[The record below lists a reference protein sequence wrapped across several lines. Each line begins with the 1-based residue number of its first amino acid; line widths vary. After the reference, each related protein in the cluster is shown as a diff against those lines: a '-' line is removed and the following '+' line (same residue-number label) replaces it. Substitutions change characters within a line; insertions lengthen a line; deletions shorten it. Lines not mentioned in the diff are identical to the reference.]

1 MASDIARPKLI
12 DNRTDNGSAVN
23 MDHSLPAQLPP
34 LDTLR
39 AFEAAARLGSF
50 SAAAETLNLTHG
62 AISRQIAKLER
73 WLGLRLFQREA
84 RGVTLTPDGDR
95 LYVSTREAFALIG
108 AYSDRWTEPR
118 GTAVVRL
125 SALPSVSSRWL
136 MPRLTRLE
144 GEGVAALR
152 ILFSVDHRQVDL
164 EEEGIDLALRCG
176 RGEVPGRQSLQLFE
190 EFCYPVAS
198 PELARQIAQEHPG
211 GAPERLLHY
220 PLIHDSSATGWRA
233 WFAEQGLDYRPAVHD
248 RRFED
253 YGLVLDAAACGLGI
267 ALARPPLA
275 QRDLDAGRVVAV
287 DHRTARNSVSYWLDR
302 PPGKLRPAAV
312 ELARRLAAEAG
323 VAPAALA
330 AFIDGD

>member
-1 MASDIARPKLI
+1 M
-12 DNRTDNGSAVN
+12 
-23 MDHSLPAQLPP
+23 PAQLPP

-50 SAAAETLNLTHG
+50 SAAAEGLNLTHG
-62 AISRQIAKLER
+62 AISRQVAKLER
-73 WLGLRLFQREA
+73 WLGLKLFQREA

-136 MPRLTRLE
+136 MPRLTALE
-144 GEGVAALR
+144 DGGEPRLR
-152 ILFSVDHRQVDL
+152 ILFSVDHRQVDM

-176 RGEVPGRQSLQLFE
+176 RGEVPGRLSLQLFE
-190 EFCYPVAS
+190 EWCYPVAS
-198 PELARQIAQEHPG
+198 PELARIIGSGDAK
-211 GAPERLLHY
+211 RLLNY

-275 QRDLDAGRVVAV
+275 QRDIDAGRVVAV
-287 DHRTARNSVSYWLDR
+287 DHRIALNSVSYWLDR

-312 ELARRLAAEAG
+312 QLAGRIAAQAG
-323 VAPAALA
+323 VAPAALE
-330 AFIDGD
+330 AFTRG

>member
-1 MASDIARPKLI
+1 
-12 DNRTDNGSAVN
+12 

-50 SAAAETLNLTHG
+50 SAAAEGLNLTHG
-62 AISRQIAKLER
+62 AISRQVAKLER
-73 WLGLRLFQREA
+73 WLGLKLFQREA

-136 MPRLTRLE
+136 MPRLTALE
-144 GEGVAALR
+144 DGGEPRLR
-152 ILFSVDHRQVDL
+152 ILFSVDHRQVDM

-176 RGEVPGRQSLQLFE
+176 RGEVPGRLSLQLFE
-190 EFCYPVAS
+190 EWCYPVAS
-198 PELARQIAQEHPG
+198 PELARIIGSGDAK
-211 GAPERLLHY
+211 RLLNY

-275 QRDLDAGRVVAV
+275 QRDIDAGRVVAV
-287 DHRTARNSVSYWLDR
+287 DHRIALNSVSYWLDR

-312 ELARRLAAEAG
+312 QLAGRIAAQAG
-323 VAPAALA
+323 VAPAALE
-330 AFIDGD
+330 AFTRG

>member
-1 MASDIARPKLI
+1 
-12 DNRTDNGSAVN
+12 

-50 SAAAETLNLTHG
+50 SAAAEGLNLTHG
-62 AISRQIAKLER
+62 AISRQVAKLER
-73 WLGLRLFQREA
+73 WLGLKLFTREA

-136 MPRLTRLE
+136 MPRLTALE
-144 GEGVAALR
+144 DGGEPRLR
-152 ILFSVDHRQVDL
+152 ILFSVDHRQVDM

-176 RGEVPGRQSLQLFE
+176 RGEVPGRLSLQLFE
-190 EFCYPVAS
+190 EWCYPVAS
-198 PELARQIAQEHPG
+198 PDLARIIGSGDAK
-211 GAPERLLHY
+211 RLLHY

-275 QRDLDAGRVVAV
+275 QRDIDAGRVVAV
-287 DHRTARNSVSYWLDR
+287 DHRIALNSVSYWLDR

-312 ELARRLAAEAG
+312 QLAGRIAAQAG
-323 VAPAALA
+323 VAPAALE
-330 AFIDGD
+330 AFTQG

>member
-1 MASDIARPKLI
+1 
-12 DNRTDNGSAVN
+12 

-73 WLGLRLFQREA
+73 WLGLKLFMREA
-84 RGVTLTPDGDR
+84 RGVKLTPDGDR

-118 GTAVVRL
+118 GSAVVRL

-136 MPRLTRLE
+136 MPRLAQLE
-144 GEGVAALR
+144 NGGDSPLR
-152 ILFSVDHRQVDL
+152 ILFSVDHRQVDM

-176 RGEVPGRQSLQLFE
+176 RGEVPGRLSLQLFDE
-190 EFCYPVAS
+190 WCYPIAS
-198 PELARQIAQEHPG
+198 PELACKIGKGDPA
-211 GAPERLLHY
+211 RLLNY

-233 WFAEQGLDYRPAVHD
+233 WFAEQGLDYRPAAHD

-253 YGLVLDAAACGLGI
+253 YGLVLDAAAYGLGI

-275 QRDLDAGRVVAV
+275 QRDLDAGRVVRV
-287 DHRTARNSVSYWLDR
+287 DDRVARNSVSYWLDR
-302 PPGKLRPAAV
+302 PPGKLRPAAIQ
-312 ELARRLAAEAG
+312 LTHRLAEQAG
-323 VAPAALA
+323 VATEAVT

>member
-1 MASDIARPKLI
+1 
-12 DNRTDNGSAVN
+12 
-23 MDHSLPAQLPP
+23 MDHSLPNTLPP

-50 SAAAETLNLTHG
+50 SAAAEGLNLTHG
-62 AISRQIAKLER
+62 AISRQVAKLER
-73 WLGLRLFQREA
+73 WLGLKLFLREA
-84 RGVTLTPDGDR
+84 RGVKLTPDGDR

-118 GTAVVRL
+118 GTSVVRL

-136 MPRLTRLE
+136 MPRLAKLE
-144 GEGVAALR
+144 SSGNAALR
-152 ILFSVDHRQVDL
+152 ILFSVDHRQIDL

-176 RGEVPGRQSLQLFE
+176 RGEVPGRLSLQLFDE
-190 EFCYPVAS
+190 RCFPVAS
-198 PELARQIAQEHPG
+198 PTLAKEIGSGDPK
-211 GAPERLLHY
+211 RLLSY

-233 WFAEQGLDYRPAVHD
+233 WFAEQGLDYHPAAHD

-253 YGLVLDAAACGLGI
+253 YSLVLDAAACGLGI

-275 QRDLDAGRVVAV
+275 QRDLDAGRVVQV
-287 DHRTARNSVSYWLDR
+287 DPRIARNSVSYWLDR
-302 PPGKLRPAAV
+302 PPGKLRGAAA

-323 VAPAALA
+323 VKPDALTIFLEA
-330 AFIDGD
+330 D

>member
-1 MASDIARPKLI
+1 MGRHQLI
-12 DNRTDNGSAVN
+12 DNRIDSGSAVR

-50 SAAAETLNLTHG
+50 SAAAEGLNLTHG
-62 AISRQIAKLER
+62 AISRQVAKLER
-73 WLGLRLFQREA
+73 WLGLKLFQREA

-136 MPRLTRLE
+136 MPRLTALE
-144 GEGVAALR
+144 DGGEPRLR
-152 ILFSVDHRQVDL
+152 ILFSVDHRQVDM

-176 RGEVPGRQSLQLFE
+176 RGEVPGRLSLQLFE
-190 EFCYPVAS
+190 EWCYPVAS
-198 PELARQIAQEHPG
+198 PELARIIGSGDAK
-211 GAPERLLHY
+211 RLLNY

-275 QRDLDAGRVVAV
+275 QRDIDAGRVVAV
-287 DHRTARNSVSYWLDR
+287 DHRIALNSVSYWLDR

-312 ELARRLAAEAG
+312 QLAGRIAAQAG
-323 VAPAALA
+323 VAPAALE
-330 AFIDGD
+330 AFTRG

>member
-1 MASDIARPKLI
+1 
-12 DNRTDNGSAVN
+12 
-23 MDHSLPAQLPP
+23 MDHSLPSQLPP

-62 AISRQIAKLER
+62 AISRQVAKLER
-73 WLGLRLFQREA
+73 WLGLKLFMREA
-84 RGVTLTPDGDR
+84 RGVKLTPDGDR

-118 GTAVVRL
+118 GSAVVRL

-136 MPRLTRLE
+136 MPRLAKLE
-144 GEGVAALR
+144 AGDPDLR

-176 RGEVPGRQSLQLFE
+176 RGEVPGRVSLQLFDE
-190 EFCYPVAS
+190 WCYPVAS
-198 PELARQIAQEHPG
+198 PELARRIGSGDA
-211 GAPERLLHY
+211 ERLLKY

-233 WFAEQGLDYRPAVHD
+233 WFAEQGLDYRPAAHD

-287 DHRTARNSVSYWLDR
+287 DKRVARNSVSYWLDR

-312 ELARRLAAEAG
+312 QLATRIAAEAG
-323 VAPAALA
+323 VAPTALA
-330 AFIDGD
+330 TFIDSD

>member
-1 MASDIARPKLI
+1 
-12 DNRTDNGSAVN
+12 
-23 MDHSLPAQLPP
+23 MDHSLPTTLPP

-50 SAAAETLNLTHG
+50 SAAAEVLNLTHG
-62 AISRQIAKLER
+62 AISRQVAKLER
-73 WLGLRLFQREA
+73 WLGLKLFMREA
-84 RGVTLTPDGDR
+84 RGVKLTPDGDR

-118 GTAVVRL
+118 GSAVVRL

-136 MPRLTRLE
+136 MPRLAKLE
-144 GEGVAALR
+144 SSDLR

-176 RGEVPGRQSLQLFE
+176 RGEVPGRLSLQLFDE
-190 EFCYPVAS
+190 WCYPVAS
-198 PELARQIAQEHPG
+198 PELAKKIGDGDPK
-211 GAPERLLHY
+211 RLLNY

-233 WFAEQGLDYRPAVHD
+233 WFAEQGLDYRPAAHD

-253 YGLVLDAAACGLGI
+253 YALVLDAAACGLGI

-287 DHRTARNSVSYWLDR
+287 DKRVARNSVSYWLDR
-302 PPGKLRPAAV
+302 PPGKLRGAAV
-312 ELARRLAAEAG
+312 ELTRRLAAEAG
-323 VAPAALA
+323 VADAAVT
-330 AFIDGD
+330 AFIERD

>member
-1 MASDIARPKLI
+1 MP
-12 DNRTDNGSAVN
+12 T
-23 MDHSLPAQLPP
+23 QLPP

-62 AISRQIAKLER
+62 AISRQVAKLER
-73 WLGLRLFQREA
+73 WLGLKLFQREA
-84 RGVTLTPDGDR
+84 RGVKLTPDGDR

-136 MPRLTRLE
+136 MPRLTALE
-144 GEGVAALR
+144 DGGEPRLR
-152 ILFSVDHRQVDL
+152 ILFSVDHRQVDM

-176 RGEVPGRQSLQLFE
+176 RGEVPGRLSLQLFE
-190 EFCYPVAS
+190 EWCYPVAS
-198 PELARQIAQEHPG
+198 PELAKIIGSGDAK
-211 GAPERLLHY
+211 RLLNY

-275 QRDLDAGRVVAV
+275 QRDIDAGRVVAV
-287 DHRTARNSVSYWLDR
+287 DHRIALNSVSYWLDR
-302 PPGKLRPAAV
+302 PPGKLRPAAIQ
-312 ELARRLAAEAG
+312 LAGRIAAQAG
-323 VAPAALA
+323 VAPAALE
-330 AFIDGD
+330 AFLNRD

>member
-1 MASDIARPKLI
+1 
-12 DNRTDNGSAVN
+12 
-23 MDHSLPAQLPP
+23 MDHSLPTQLPP

-50 SAAAETLNLTHG
+50 SAAAETLSLTHG
-62 AISRQIAKLER
+62 AISRQVAKLER
-73 WLGLRLFQREA
+73 WLGLKLFLREA
-84 RGVTLTPDGDR
+84 RGVKLTPDGDR

-118 GTAVVRL
+118 GSAVVRL

-144 GEGVAALR
+144 RGDPEIR
-152 ILFSVDHRQVDL
+152 ILFSVDHRQIDL

-176 RGEVPGRQSLQLFE
+176 RGEVPGRLSLQLFE
-190 EFCYPVAS
+190 EWCYPVAS
-198 PELARQIAQEHPG
+198 PDLAREIASRSPG
-211 GAPERLLHY
+211 DDAKRLLNY

-287 DHRTARNSVSYWLDR
+287 DRRVARNSVSYWLDR
-302 PPGKLRPAAV
+302 PPGKLRAAAAQ
-312 ELARRLAAEAG
+312 LAGRIAAEAG
-323 VAPAALA
+323 VTEPALA
-330 AFIDGD
+330 AFLADA

>member
-1 MASDIARPKLI
+1 MTSDIARLELI
-12 DNRTDNGSAVN
+12 DNRTDKQSAVS
-23 MDHSLPAQLPP
+23 MDHSLPSQLPP

-73 WLGLRLFQREA
+73 WLGLKLFMREA

-108 AYSDRWTEPR
+108 AYSDRWTEAR

-136 MPRLTRLE
+136 MPRLKRLE
-144 GEGVAALR
+144 GEGASALR
-152 ILFSVDHRQVDL
+152 ILFSVDHRQIDL
-164 EEEGIDLALRCG
+164 EEEGVDLALRCG
-176 RGEVPGRQSLQLFE
+176 RGEVPGRLSLQLFDE
-190 EFCYPVAS
+190 ICYPIAS
-198 PELARQIAQEHPG
+198 PELARKIG
-211 GAPERLLHY
+211 SGAPERLLDY

-233 WFAEQGLDYRPAVHD
+233 WFAEQGLDYRPAAHD

-253 YGLVLDAAACGLGI
+253 YSLVLDAAACGLGI

-287 DHRTARNSVSYWLDR
+287 DPRTARNSVSYWLDR
-302 PPGKLRPAAV
+302 PPGKLRSAAA
-312 ELARRLAAEAG
+312 ELARRLATEAG
-323 VAPAALA
+323 VTPAALA
-330 AFIDGD
+330 AFIDTD

>member
-1 MASDIARPKLI
+1 
-12 DNRTDNGSAVN
+12 

-50 SAAAETLNLTHG
+50 SAAADVLNLTHG
-62 AISRQIAKLER
+62 AISRQVAKLER
-73 WLGLRLFQREA
+73 WLGLKLFLREA
-84 RGVTLTPDGDR
+84 RGVKLTPDGDR

-118 GTAVVRL
+118 GSAVVRL

-136 MPRLTRLE
+136 MPRLAKLE
-144 GEGVAALR
+144 RGPPELR
-152 ILFSVDHRQVDL
+152 ILFSVDHRQIDL

-176 RGEVPGRQSLQLFE
+176 RGEVPGRLSLQLFDE
-190 EFCYPVAS
+190 WCFPVAS
-198 PELARQIAQEHPG
+198 PELAKSIGRGDPK
-211 GAPERLLHY
+211 RLLNY

-233 WFAEQGLDYRPAVHD
+233 WFAEQGLDYRPTAHD

-253 YGLVLDAAACGLGI
+253 YSLVLDAAACGLGI

-275 QRDLDAGRVVAV
+275 QRDLDAGRVVPV
-287 DHRTARNSVSYWLDR
+287 DERIARNSVSYWLDR
-302 PPGKLRPAAV
+302 PPGKLRGAAA
-312 ELARRLAAEAG
+312 ELARRLGAEAG
-323 VAPAALA
+323 VAQDVLA
-330 AFIDGD
+330 AFLSGD

>member
-1 MASDIARPKLI
+1 
-12 DNRTDNGSAVN
+12 
-23 MDHSLPAQLPP
+23 MDHSLPSTLPP

-50 SAAAETLNLTHG
+50 SAAAEVLNLTHG
-62 AISRQIAKLER
+62 AISRQVAKLER
-73 WLGLRLFQREA
+73 WLGLKLFLRAA
-84 RGVTLTPDGDR
+84 RGVKLTPDGDR

-118 GTAVVRL
+118 GSSVVRL

-136 MPRLTRLE
+136 MPRLSKLE
-144 GEGVAALR
+144 GGDLR
-152 ILFSVDHRQVDL
+152 ILFSVDHRQIDL

-176 RGEVPGRQSLQLFE
+176 RGEVPGRVSLQLFDE
-190 EFCYPVAS
+190 WCFPVAS
-198 PELARQIAQEHPG
+198 PELAKKIGNGDPK
-211 GAPERLLHY
+211 RLLGY
-220 PLIHDSSATGWRA
+220 PLLHDSSATGWRA

-253 YGLVLDAAACGLGI
+253 YSLVLDAAACGLGI

-275 QRDLDAGRVVAV
+275 QRDLDAGRVVQV
-287 DHRTARNSVSYWLDR
+287 DPRIARNSVSYWLDR
-302 PPGKLRPAAV
+302 LPGKLRGAAA

-323 VAPAALA
+323 VTSTALA
-330 AFIDGD
+330 VFLDTD

>member
-1 MASDIARPKLI
+1 MGRQQLI
-12 DNRTDNGSAVN
+12 DNRTDNESAVRV
-23 MDHSLPAQLPP
+23 DHSLPTQLPP

-62 AISRQIAKLER
+62 AISRQVAKLER
-73 WLGLRLFQREA
+73 WLGLKLFQREA
-84 RGVTLTPDGDR
+84 RGVKLTPDGDR

-136 MPRLTRLE
+136 MPRLTALE
-144 GEGVAALR
+144 DSGEPRLR
-152 ILFSVDHRQVDL
+152 ILFSVDHRQVDM

-176 RGEVPGRQSLQLFE
+176 RGEVPGRLSLQLFE
-190 EFCYPVAS
+190 EWCYPVAS
-198 PELARQIAQEHPG
+198 PELARIIGSGDAK
-211 GAPERLLHY
+211 RLLNY

-275 QRDLDAGRVVAV
+275 QRDIDAGRVVAV
-287 DHRTARNSVSYWLDR
+287 DHRIALNSVSYWLDR

-312 ELARRLAAEAG
+312 QLAGRIAAQAG
-323 VAPAALA
+323 VAPAALET
-330 AFIDGD
+330 FIVG